1 MYLFAKFNTKNVHHV
16 QAVAS
21 TSADT
26 LALDTTRGPFY

>member
-1 MYLFAKFNTKNVHHV
+1 MYLFAKFNTKKIHHA

-21 TSADT
+21 TSTET